1 MDVLNGLI
9 LGFSIA
15 LTPEHLAYALIGCL
29 VGTLVGVLPG
39 IGSAGGMVILLP
51 LTFQLPATG
60 AIIMLSAIFYGSYYG
75 GTISTVLMRVPGEA
89 ASVVTLLDGAEMA
102 KRGRAGAAL
111 TIAALGSFIGGTVAV
126 AGLVLL
132 APLLTDVALRFGPA
146 EFFALLACG
155 LATLSLLAGASML
168 KALAMAIF
176 GLLLG
181 TIGTDPTIGSPRFD
195 FGLTPLLG
203 GLDFVPVVMGLF
215 GLSEI
220 LLAAG
225 RATAVVHKP
234 DLKSLYPSRQE
245 MRDSYGPF
253 ARGTALGFM
262 LGLIPGTTQ
271 ALASFISYGVEKGVA
286 KRPEEFGKGAVQGL
300 AGPEMA
306 NNAHANAALIPLFT
320 LGIPGSPSV
329 AILLGAFVLNG
340 LAPGP
345 LLFTERPEVVW
356 PIIASMV
363 IGNFMLLLL
372 NVPFVGLWVRVLQIP
387 ARILLPLIVMFI
399 CLGTYL
405 VNNNAFDVWVMILF
419 GVLGAVLR
427 RYDFPLTPLALTIIV
442 GPLME
447 QSLRQVL
454 TISGG
459 DYGIFLTRPIAMTLL
474 VVAAV
479 VLTVPLWRRRGGMLA
494 RVRATGAQ
502 ED

>member
-1 MDVLNGLI
+1 
-9 LGFSIA
+9 
-15 LTPEHLAYALIGCL
+15 
-29 VGTLVGVLPG
+29 
-39 IGSAGGMVILLP
+39 
-51 LTFQLPATG
+51 
-60 AIIMLSAIFYGSYYG
+60 
-75 GTISTVLMRVPGEA
+75 
-89 ASVVTLLDGAEMA
+89 MA
-102 KRGRAGAAL
+102 
-111 TIAALGSFIGGTVAV
+111 V
-126 AGLVLL
+126 
-132 APLLTDVALRFGPA
+132 
-146 EFFALLACG
+146 
-155 LATLSLLAGASML
+155 
-168 KALAMAIF
+168 F

-181 TIGTDPTIGSPRFD
+181 TIGTDPTLGTPRFD

-225 RATAVVHKP
+225 APTPVVSRP
-234 DLKSLYPSRQE
+234 DLRSLYPSRAE
-245 MRDSYGPF
+245 MRASHG
-253 ARGTALGFM
+253 AIWRGTVLGFV
-262 LGLIPGTTQ
+262 LGLVPGTTQ
-271 ALASFISYGVEKGVA
+271 ALASFLSYGVEKGVA
-286 KRPEEFGKGAVQGL
+286 RRPEEFGRGAVQGV
-300 AGPEMA
+300 AGPETA

-345 LLFTERPEVVW
+345 LLFSERPEVVW

-363 IGNFMLLLL
+363 VGNLMLLLL

-387 ARILLPLIVMFI
+387 QRVLSPLIVMFI

-405 VNNNAFDVWVMILF
+405 VNNSAFDVWVMVLF

-427 RYDFPLTPLALTIIV
+427 RFDFPLTPIALTIIV

-447 QSLRQVL
+447 QSLRQAL

-459 DYGIFLTRPIAMTLL
+459 DLGIFLGRPIALALL
-474 VVAAV
+474 ALSAL
-479 VLTVPLWRRRGGMLA
+479 VLTLPLWRSRMRGGLLGRA
-494 RVRATGAQ
+494 RASGAQ